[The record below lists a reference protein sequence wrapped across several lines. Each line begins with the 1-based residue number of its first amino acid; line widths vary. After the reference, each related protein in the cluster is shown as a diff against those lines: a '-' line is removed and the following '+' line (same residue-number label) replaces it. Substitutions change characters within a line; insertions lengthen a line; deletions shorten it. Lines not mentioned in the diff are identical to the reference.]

1 MKLAWQQIPSPV
13 ISEILCNVGL
23 DGVVIDTE
31 HGFFNNETLFACIQ
45 VINLSKK
52 LCYVRITEP
61 NKSLARACLDSGVD
75 GLIFSTVNR
84 PIDCDRI
91 HEMCKYPR
99 HGGKRGLGLV
109 RQNKWGAKELV
120 SAPPK
125 IIAQIETIEGVSNID
140 IISTYDFDYYMIG
153 PYDLSASLGKPGNF
167 DNIAYTKA
175 LKRVKAFVPNNKM
188 AVHIPTD
195 VKNQLKKYK
204 NYGMMALGMDTTL
217 LIQSYK
223 EISGA

>member
-75 GLIFSTVNR
+75 GLIFSTVEST
-84 PIDCDRI
+84 IDCDRI

-125 IIAQIETIEGVSNID
+125 IIAQIETIEGVS
-140 IISTYDFDYYMIG
+140 
-153 PYDLSASLGKPGNF
+153 P
-167 DNIAYTKA
+167 
-175 LKRVKAFVPNNKM
+175 KR
-188 AVHIPTD
+188 
-195 VKNQLKKYK
+195 KY
-204 NYGMMALGMDTTL
+204 
-217 LIQSYK
+217 
-223 EISGA
+223 

>member
-45 VINLSKK
+45 VISLSKK

-153 PYDLSASLGKPGNF
+153 PYDLFDVFYSRQLNDYLELNLTVQNIFDEVHKEMIGGAKMGRQLIMRLSASL
-167 DNIAYTKA
+167 
-175 LKRVKAFVPNNKM
+175 
-188 AVHIPTD
+188 
-195 VKNQLKKYK
+195 
-204 NYGMMALGMDTTL
+204 
-217 LIQSYK
+217 
-223 EISGA
+223 